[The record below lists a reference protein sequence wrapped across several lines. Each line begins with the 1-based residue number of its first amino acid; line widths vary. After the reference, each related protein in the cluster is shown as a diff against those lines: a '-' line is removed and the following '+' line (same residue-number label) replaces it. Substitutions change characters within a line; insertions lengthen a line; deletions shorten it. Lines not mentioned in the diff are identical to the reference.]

1 MIDPEPVLVI
11 GGTGNLGGR
20 VVDALLAR
28 GTTVRALVRDGT
40 DPRPLRARGVTTVA
54 GDLLDPASLRA
65 ALGGARA
72 VVTTAIG
79 YLGRRKGDTLSSV
92 DDQGN
97 RNLADATQAVGTPLV
112 VFTSI
117 LAADQATAV
126 PHFHQKAIIERYL
139 TDTGVPYV
147 ALRPGAFLGAPDI
160 AFLGAPDMW
169 KSGLARGKLRTV
181 GRAGVRWTYVHP
193 HDVAQI
199 AAAAV
204 DEPRAV
210 GGHID
215 IGTDGAL
222 DAVELAA
229 AFSELLTRPVRLQT
243 VPYPLLRAGLSTAG
257 LISPQL
263 TDFRNMF
270 DFFFSGAY
278 LADTTRQTELFGPPP
293 TIEAGLRRYLD
304 DAGLLTAS
312 RP

>member
-1 MIDPEPVLVI
+1 MIDSEPVLVI
-11 GGTGNLGGR
+11 GGTGNLGRR
-20 VVDALLAR
+20 VVEALLAR
-28 GTTVRALVRDGT
+28 GATVRALVRDGT
-40 DPRPLRARGVTTVA
+40 DPRPLQARGVTTVA

-97 RNLADATQAVGTPLV
+97 RNLADAAHSVGTPLV

-117 LAADQATAV
+117 LAADRATAV

-147 ALRPGAFLGAPDI
+147 ALRPGAFLGAPD
-160 AFLGAPDMW
+160 MW
-169 KSGLARGKLRTV
+169 KAGLAKGKLRTV

-193 HDVAQI
+193 HDVAQV

-215 IGTDGAL
+215 IGTDRAL

-229 AFSELLTRPVRLQT
+229 AFSELLARPVRLQT

-257 LISPQL
+257 LVSPQL

-278 LADTTRQTELFGPPP
+278 IADTTRQTELFGPPP
-293 TIEAGLRRYLD
+293 TIEAGLRRYLNH
-304 DAGLLTAS
+304 AGLLTAS